1 MEPEIQSETN
11 HAFAAQNNSNSQS
24 KLQVEPPTPLKSG
37 VQEVTSLPVIIS
49 ISLLIALTTSFFSL
63 YSYDRWYAQ
72 KLVAVDIKGYI
83 AQQRENYIAGKMN
96 DEELK
101 RSFDRLESVVIAIPK
116 NKVVIMG
123 DAVVR
128 NIETIKP

>member
-1 MEPEIQSETN
+1 METEFQSETN
-11 HAFAAQNNSNSQS
+11 HSLATQNNSNSQS

-49 ISLLIALTTSFFSL
+49 ISLLVALITSFASL

>member
-1 MEPEIQSETN
+1 METENPSETHSA
-11 HAFAAQNNSNSQS
+11 HALQNSCPPQP
-24 KLQVEPPTPLKSG
+24 KLQIEPPMLVKNGT
-37 VQEVTSLPVIIS
+37 QEGISLPVVIC
-49 ISLLIALTTSFFSL
+49 ISLLVALITSFASL

-83 AQQRENYIAGKMN
+83 AQQRDNYIAGKMN

-128 NIETIKP
+128 NIETIRP